1 MSFRYDFFFSYR
13 HKPLDAEITRKTF
26 ELVENYQLPKA
37 LRERGCEDVHRAF
50 RDMEELPVSRILT
63 DTIDQALR
71 STRCLIVV
79 CSTDTP
85 SSEWIDREVATFIEL
100 GRAEHIYPLLISG
113 DPEHSF
119 PPSLRL
125 VPDIRERIMD
135 IRTPGSAVKTMMA
148 KAETKILRAIA
159 DVAGCKEEE
168 LLREHTLRRNRR
180 FAARTA
186 AGLAAFAAVSAV
198 SLGLMSLAQGFRD
211 TACMREQASMRILN
225 ELTYSLPDHL
235 TNVPGAYSRIAG
247 ILERN
252 TEELNA
258 ILRLSSDRDNA
269 ESEAAANY
277 EKLANASAVLGRY
290 DEALA
295 AQETAIGSYDE
306 LLLRGARG
314 SGEKLASAYNN
325 LGNIYHASGRYD
337 EAAEAYAHAIACQM
351 RLEEDR
357 LRLAEFYLND
367 GANAADRGDGK
378 AAASSFDAC
387 IALLEG
393 VADTRGLETAARVHN
408 NYGVLLY
415 RQGRYQDA
423 EQHLREA
430 RTICEQLLSS
440 VDSLQNRGQV
450 VQTMSMLAAVLT
462 DEGSFEEADAVY
474 ALAIELAEEMAL
486 DGENTAYQRNL
497 AELCNN
503 RAISLNMHGDY
514 TSADE
519 YYSRAAEISGALAE
533 QTGSAHDR
541 AMAALSLIN
550 RGENAFKLPDY
561 AQSRALFEEGL
572 RTYESAIDGLGEYDL
587 AQYLA
592 WLSYYRLIYGRDPL
606 GAFDAANEAYELQ
619 PDNVLVNL
627 ILAYAC
633 LYCGYEEDAEMLFSA
648 VAALGEGQVEM
659 IRRDLE
665 AQQAAGMESDSLPVI
680 YALLNQ

>member
-1 MSFRYDFFFSYR
+1 
-13 HKPLDAEITRKTF
+13 
-26 ELVENYQLPKA
+26 
-37 LRERGCEDVHRAF
+37 
-50 RDMEELPVSRILT
+50 
-63 DTIDQALR
+63 
-71 STRCLIVV
+71 
-79 CSTDTP
+79 
-85 SSEWIDREVATFIEL
+85 
-100 GRAEHIYPLLISG
+100 
-113 DPEHSF
+113 
-119 PPSLRL
+119 
-125 VPDIRERIMD
+125 
-135 IRTPGSAVKTMMA
+135 
-148 KAETKILRAIA
+148 
-159 DVAGCKEEE
+159 
-168 LLREHTLRRNRR
+168 
-180 FAARTA
+180 
-186 AGLAAFAAVSAV
+186 
-198 SLGLMSLAQGFRD
+198 MSLAQGYRD
-211 TACMREQASMRILN
+211 TARTREQASMRILN

-252 TEELNA
+252 TAELNA
-258 ILRLSSDRDNA
+258 ILRLSSDRDKA

-295 AQETAIGSYDE
+295 AQETAIGNYDE
-306 LLLRGARG
+306 LLRRGAAG

-337 EAAEAYAHAIACQM
+337 EAAEAYAQAIARQTAE
-351 RLEEDR
+351 REDR

-367 GANAADRGDGK
+367 GANATDRGDGK

-393 VADTRGLETAARVHN
+393 ITETRGIETAAHVHH

-415 RQGRYQDA
+415 RLGQYHDA
-423 EQHLREA
+423 EEHLREA
-430 RTICEQLLSS
+430 GTICEQLLAR
-440 VDSLQNRGQV
+440 VDSLQNRAQA

-462 DEGSFEEADAVY
+462 DEGNFGEADAVY
-474 ALAIELAEEMAL
+474 ALAIEHAEGMAQ

-514 TSADE
+514 AAADG

-561 AQSRALFEEGL
+561 TRSRALFEEGL
-572 RTYESAIDGLGEYDL
+572 RTYESALDGLGEYDR

-592 WLSYYRLIYGRDPL
+592 WLSYYRLIHERDPL
-606 GAFDAANEAYELQ
+606 RAFDAAYAAYELQ
-619 PDNVLVNL
+619 PDNVLIDL

-633 LYCGYEEDAEMLFSA
+633 LYCGYEEDAETLFSA

-665 AQQAAGMESDSLPVI
+665 AQQAAGMESDSLPAV
-680 YALLNQ
+680 YALLNR